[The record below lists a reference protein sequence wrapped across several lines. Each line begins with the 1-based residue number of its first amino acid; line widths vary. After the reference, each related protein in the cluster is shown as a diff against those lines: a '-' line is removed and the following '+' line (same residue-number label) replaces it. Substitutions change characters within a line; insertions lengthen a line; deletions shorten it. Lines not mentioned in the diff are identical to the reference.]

1 MQRKNWEHKDE
12 VSVHLLVLLQNMKVN
27 VLHGVP
33 AEHQT
38 MFTLGQFRREE
49 DPESWICFA
58 SHDFPLGRIA
68 DETLFWHVN
77 GGRQTKGR
85 RWRAE
90 EKDSMI
96 PCYAEK

>member
-1 MQRKNWEHKDE
+1 
-12 VSVHLLVLLQNMKVN
+12 MKVN

-38 MFTLGQFRREE
+38 MFTLGQLWREE

-68 DETLFWHVN
+68 DETLFRHFN
-77 GGRQTKGR
+77 GSRQTEGR
-85 RWRAE
+85 RRRAE
-90 EKDSMI
+90 EKDGMI
-96 PCYAEK
+96 